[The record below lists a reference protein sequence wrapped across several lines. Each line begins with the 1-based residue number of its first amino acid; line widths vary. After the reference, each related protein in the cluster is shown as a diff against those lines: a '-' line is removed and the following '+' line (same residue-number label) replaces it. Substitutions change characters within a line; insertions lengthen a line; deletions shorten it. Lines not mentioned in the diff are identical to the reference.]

1 MMNAMATAGVVRQ
14 AAAQP
19 GRRSLAE
26 WTRLVDTCL
35 RDLDRPM
42 RLRRSPLVKLPGVLR
57 FAKRRHPDN
66 PHGCVL
72 ALQELLMRAV
82 DVSLPALSSRERR
95 FLERYASGES
105 IAAIGREMGMSRSHL
120 SSVYRPTVGEAVAVA
135 LRSLVDAA
143 P

>member
-1 MMNAMATAGVVRQ
+1 MAPSSVVRER
-14 AAAQP
+14 AAHP
-19 GRRSLAE
+19 GRRSLEE

-42 RLRRSPLVKLPGVLR
+42 RLGRSPLVKLPGVLR
-57 FAKRRHPDN
+57 FAKRRHPNN
-66 PHGCVL
+66 PHARVL

-82 DVSLPALSSRERR
+82 DVSLPALSPRERR
-95 FLERYASGES
+95 FLERYASGRS

-135 LRSLVDAA
+135 LRSLVDAT

>member
-1 MMNAMATAGVVRQ
+1 MDAMAPSAVLRPAPGP
-14 AAAQP
+14 P

-35 RDLDRPM
+35 KDLDHPM
-42 RLRRSPLVKLPGVLR
+42 RLRRSPLVKLPGVAR
-57 FAKRRHPDN
+57 FAERRHPAN
-66 PHGCVL
+66 PHGRVL
-72 ALQELLMRAV
+72 ALQELVMRAV
-82 DVSLPALSSRERR
+82 DVSLPALSPRERR
-95 FLERYASGES
+95 FLERYASGRS

-135 LRSLVDAA
+135 LRRLVDAT

>member
-1 MMNAMATAGVVRQ
+1 MARTSGIGPRRR
-14 AAAQP
+14 AQP
-19 GRRSLAE
+19 GRRPLAE

-57 FAKRRHPDN
+57 FAKRRHPNN
-66 PHGCVL
+66 PHGRVL
-72 ALQELLMRAV
+72 ALQELVMRAV
-82 DVSLPALSSRERR
+82 DVSLPALSPRERL
-95 FLERYASGES
+95 FLERYASGQS

-135 LRSLVDAA
+135 LRSLVDATT
-143 P
+143 

>member
-1 MMNAMATAGVVRQ
+1 MAQSSAVRVR
-14 AAAQP
+14 AAQP
-19 GRRSLAE
+19 GRRSLGE

-42 RLRRSPLVKLPGVLR
+42 RLRRSPLVKLPGMLR
-57 FAKRRHPDN
+57 FAKRRHPNN
-66 PHGCVL
+66 PHGRVL
-72 ALQELLMRAV
+72 ALQELLLRAV

-135 LRSLVDAA
+135 LRSLVDAM